1 LRVHDIVGFHLGNPA
16 ERGLFMDNTDSLQAV
31 NAYRSRE
38 GSGQPILDSLV
49 AAGKILDALT
59 IEDLAPVDQFHGGG
73 MGATKG
79 LVELAEISRSATV
92 LDVGGGLGG
101 PASTLAGL
109 FGCKVTMI
117 DLSESYVGAAE
128 ILTERVGLGDQAE
141 RHVGNALELP
151 YDDGAFDVVW
161 TQQAGMNISDKERL
175 YKGFH

>member
-1 LRVHDIVGFHLGNPA
+1 M
-16 ERGLFMDNTDSLQAV
+16 ENTDSLQAV

-49 AAGKILDALT
+49 AAGKNLDALT
-59 IEDLAPVDQFHGGG
+59 IEDLAPVDQFHGGV

-92 LDVGGGLGG
+92 LDVGDGLGG
-101 PASTLAGL
+101 PASTLAAL

-117 DLSESYVGAAE
+117 DLSESYVGAVE

>member
-1 LRVHDIVGFHLGNPA
+1 
-16 ERGLFMDNTDSLQAV
+16 
-31 NAYRSRE
+31 
-38 GSGQPILDSLV
+38 
-49 AAGKILDALT
+49 LDALT

-101 PASTLAGL
+101 PASTLAAL

-117 DLSESYVGAAE
+117 DLSEAYVGAAE

>member
-1 LRVHDIVGFHLGNPA
+1 
-16 ERGLFMDNTDSLQAV
+16 
-31 NAYRSRE
+31 
-38 GSGQPILDSLV
+38 
-49 AAGKILDALT
+49 
-59 IEDLAPVDQFHGGG
+59 

-92 LDVGGGLGG
+92 LDVDDGLGG
-101 PASTLAGL
+101 PASTLAAL

-151 YDDGAFDVVW
+151 YDDGAFDVV
-161 TQQAGMNISDKERL
+161 
-175 YKGFH
+175 